1 MQIKPGHY
9 SPRRDADQLRDI
21 KAAIK
26 AGKPFNQ
33 FWADTAMHWPCHV
46 HLPAPTAG
54 YRRPG
59 GNPLYKAVE
68 WKRLQNLYTYYA
80 YRFRGDAR
88 YVNATQAQPY
98 CYSDVEAL
106 TAARAAAAGQPF
118 AQFWSM
124 CGRHWNKPMYRL
136 RNWYRGL
143 QKKWRDIVALSPN
156 MTEAEH
162 CAAVLALG
170 TPASTR
176 RHDTVEMVS
185 IRKIAANR
193 VYCRAVVYRYLRTQ
207 LRVSCELAEAAIA
220 GQRFLPCVRRTPA
233 EVVNA
238 LRELGTD
245 AVVVKQ

>member
-1 MQIKPGHY
+1 MQLKPGHH

-26 AGKPFNQ
+26 AGKPFSQ
-33 FWADTAMHWPCHV
+33 FWTDTAMHWPCHV
-46 HLPAPTAG
+46 HLPAPTTG

-98 CYSDVEAL
+98 SYNDVETV
-106 TAARAAAAGQPF
+106 TAARCTAAGQPF

-124 CGRHWNKPMYRL
+124 YGRHWNKPMYRL

-143 QKKWRDIVALSPN
+143 QKKWRDIIALSPN
-156 MTEAEH
+156 MTEAERG
-162 CAAVLALG
+162 AAVLALG
-170 TPASTR
+170 APAATR
-176 RHDTVEMVS
+176 RRDTVEMVS
-185 IRKIAANR
+185 IRAMPRSTTPIR
-193 VYCRAVVYRYLRTQ
+193 RYLRKQ
-207 LRVSCELAEAAIA
+207 LGISSELADLVIA

-233 EVVNA
+233 EVVSA
-238 LRELGTD
+238 LRELGAD

>member
-1 MQIKPGHY
+1 MQLKPGHY

-26 AGKPFNQ
+26 AGKPFSQ

-46 HLPAPTAG
+46 HLPAPTTG

-80 YRFRGDAR
+80 YRLRGDAR

-98 CYSDVEAL
+98 SYSDVETV
-106 TAARAAAAGQPF
+106 TAARCTAAGQPF

-124 CGRHWNKPMYRL
+124 YGRHWNKPMYRL
-136 RNWYRGL
+136 
-143 QKKWRDIVALSPN
+143 PN
-156 MTEAEH
+156 MTEAERG
-162 CAAVLALG
+162 AAVLALG
-170 TPASTR
+170 APAATR
-176 RHDTVEMVS
+176 RRDTVEMES
-185 IRKIAANR
+185 IRAMPRSTTPIR
-193 VYCRAVVYRYLRTQ
+193 RYLRKQ
-207 LRVSCELAEAAIA
+207 LGISSELAEAAIA
-220 GQRFLPCVRRTPA
+220 GQRFLPCVRRAPT

-238 LRELGTD
+238 LRELGAD